1 MKKKIILTVIGSI
14 FAIFSI
20 LSFGLPL
27 SPTGEISLKNVE
39 VMAKA
44 NAQVNPE
51 CPNGCVPCGL
61 YRYCYQVYE
70 GLKEYNW
77 GDQSN

>member
-1 MKKKIILTVIGSI
+1 MKKKITIAALSSV

-20 LSFGLPL
+20 LSFSLPL
-27 SPTGEISLKNVE
+27 TSTGEISLKNVE

-51 CPNGCVPCGL
+51 CPNGCVACGEYCFC
-61 YRYCYQVYE
+61 YRIYE
-70 GLKEYNW
+70 GLKEYQW
-77 GDQSN
+77 PKQE

>member
-1 MKKKIILTVIGSI
+1 MKKKITVAAFVSI

-20 LSFGLPL
+20 LSFSLPL
-27 SPTGEISLKNVE
+27 SSTGEISLKNVK

-61 YRYCYQVYE
+61 YCYCYQVYE
-70 GLKEYNW
+70 GLREYQW
-77 GDQSN
+77 PKQE

>member
-1 MKKKIILTVIGSI
+1 MKKKITIAALSSV

-20 LSFGLPL
+20 LSFSLPL
-27 SPTGEISLKNVE
+27 SSTGEISLKNVE

-51 CPNGCVPCGL
+51 CPNGCVACGNGC
-61 YRYCYQVYE
+61 YCYGPHLV
-70 GLKEYNW
+70 LKEYQW
-77 GDQSN
+77 PTQQ